1 MEVWYILIFNVR
13 RMMRMIILLQSVTMQ
28 FLRLFWHISYYKV
41 GESNFIT
48 NCRRL
53 LLQSESGITKWEVT
67 PFPISRGALKFPIF
81 LIIKKENLIKE
92 TLEFRDG
99 GRYRFGSRVLSGVL
113 HEMSSK
119 TRVVWVLGGDQAKNH
134 KINNSNFL
142 NY

>member
-1 MEVWYILIFNVR
+1 M
-13 RMMRMIILLQSVTMQ
+13 
-28 FLRLFWHISYYKV
+28 

-99 GRYRFGSRVLSGVL
+99 GRYRFGSRVLSGVP

-119 TRVVWVLGGDQAKNH
+119 TRVVWVVGGRPGQKP
-134 KINNSNFL
+134 
-142 NY
+142 